1 MSLENCCYQFPSWL
15 HGKKE
20 IDDLLKVRQSNRLCI
35 HNEDLP
41 MKDHT
46 LRVRGI
52 RARVVEIYCAVC
64 GVGIRQIDDPL
75 QDTLDADAL
84 LAADPK

>member
-15 HGKKE
+15 TDHKT
-20 IDDLLKVRQSNRLCI
+20 IDDLLRARQSNRLCI

-52 RARVVEIYCAVC
+52 RERLVEVYCAVC
-64 GVGIRQIDDPL
+64 GVGIRQQELPPP
-75 QDTLDADAL
+75 T
-84 LAADPK
+84 